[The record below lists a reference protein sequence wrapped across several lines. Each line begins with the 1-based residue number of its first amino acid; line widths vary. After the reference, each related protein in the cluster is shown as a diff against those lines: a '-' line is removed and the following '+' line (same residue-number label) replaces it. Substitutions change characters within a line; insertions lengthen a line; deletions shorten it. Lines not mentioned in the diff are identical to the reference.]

1 LGAFTLK
8 REYIEGKKAT
18 ERFEKAMKGLF
29 SVPKPPKHAPKKR
42 KKKGK
47 D

>member
-1 LGAFTLK
+1 MK
-8 REYIEGKKAT
+8 REYIEGEEAT
-18 ERFEKAMKGLF
+18 ERFEKAMKQLF
-29 SVPKPPKHAPKKR
+29 RASKPPKHAPKKR